1 VQRDFE
7 VYLDDISEACGKIVD
22 YTAGFSYERFI
33 EDDKTLDAVLR
44 NLTVMGEAAK
54 RLPDDVRNRFPG
66 IDWKRVCGLRDV
78 VVHQYPVL
86 DLEVIW
92 EIAMNSVREV
102 RAALE
107 ARDKNA

>member
-1 VQRDFE
+1 MQRDQE
-7 VYLDDISEACGKIVD
+7 VYFDDIFEACVKIED
-22 YTAGFSYERFI
+22 YTAGFTYETFI
-33 EDDKTLDAVLR
+33 ADDKTVDAVLR

-54 RLPDDVRNRFPG
+54 QLSEDARNRFPG

-78 VVHQYPVL
+78 VVHQYPVI

-92 EIAMNSVREV
+92 EIATNSVREL

-107 ARDKNA
+107 ARDRAG